1 MATRGARAA
10 VSDAGDRVHEYAV
23 ASVGRLI
30 SFSETESHF
39 RFRDCQKY
47 SAESIVSLR
56 LFAIVRAMSKIA
68 ETAQERLERLRT
80 FAAQLAAKTDCPLMR
95 EKIAAIVA
103 GIRVDH

>member
-10 VSDAGDRVHEYAV
+10 VSDAGDRVHEDAV

-56 LFAIVRAMSKIA
+56 LFTIVRAMSKIA

-80 FAAQLAAKTDCPLMR
+80 FAAKTDCPLMR